1 MNDAA
6 SDRPTRRREKWSRV
20 GAQSWIDAGF
30 RALARHGVA
39 GLHIEKLARDLKVS
53 KGSFYWHYAD
63 RSALL
68 DAMLDSW
75 RHQAGRIHQDLGTF
89 FPGKP
94 REQLLALLRMPRT
107 STSSREASQI
117 ELAIRLWARRDAHV
131 SEMLVAMHEIR
142 LEAMIA
148 ILAECGVPAGKTR
161 GLALL
166 MMSIIVDQWISD
178 SRSTADFD
186 RLVKTAVAIVD
197 AHVPAKRSRRLS
209 GRPT

>member
-1 MNDAA
+1 MTDA
-6 SDRPTRRREKWSRV
+6 STSRPVRRREKWSRV

-63 RSALL
+63 RDALL

-75 RHQAGRIHQDLGTF
+75 RHQAGKTHQDLATF

-94 REQLLALLRMPRT
+94 REQLLALLRMPQT
-107 STSSREASQI
+107 SAFSREGSQI
-117 ELAIRLWARRDAHV
+117 ELAIRLWSRRDERVA
-131 SEMLVAMHEIR
+131 EMLAAMHQVR
-142 LEAMIA
+142 LEAMMA
-148 ILAECGVPAGKTR
+148 IVAACGVPAKEVR

-166 MMSIIVDQWISD
+166 MMSVIVDQWISEG
-178 SRSTADFD
+178 RSAADFD
-186 RLVKTAVAIVD
+186 RLVKTAMTIVD
-197 AHVPAKRSRRLS
+197 AHVPPKKK
-209 GRPT
+209 